1 MYGRPPRMLL
11 SNHGIEHDVSVEWRL
26 LEGVATLDGRAEL
39 ILPSQAKGD
48 SQQKKEAYY
57 LVCNQV

>member
-1 MYGRPPRMLL
+1 MLL